1 MPNQI
6 GGPNSSGRQRALQ
19 DLQKNLDAQADK
31 NLKEAGAEIREAGN
45 EAKAGAADA
54 SGAAVN
60 VVRGTV
66 DAVDAAGSA
75 AAGTALGLGAVAAK
89 LMESFGDLI
98 GRGLQLLGK
107 GFVGAGNAARELA
120 DRGGQQFTTKD
131 IAGDKFAQ
139 QWSDVMLLE
148 ASGDAFEHSAAALQS
163 SIAEFGGAAVNT
175 VRAATHL
182 VSAAALTLAA
192 GKDLADAGALKTLE
206 LAAAALE
213 VAVEK
218 ADQGVDISGALMQEL
233 GKAMIAVGNNVNTA
247 RGTDTAVAP
256 A

>member
-1 MPNQI
+1 MPNRI

-19 DLQKNLDAQADK
+19 DLQKDLDAAADK
-31 NLKEAGAEIREAGN
+31 NLKEAGAEIKEAGN
-45 EAKAGAADA
+45 QAKAGAADA
-54 SGAAVN
+54 AGAAVN
-60 VVRGTV
+60 VAFGTV

-107 GFVGAGNAARELA
+107 GFVGAGNATRDIA
-120 DRGGQQFTTKD
+120 DRGGQQFTTHD

-139 QWSDVMLLE
+139 QWSDVMLE

-163 SIAEFGGAAVNT
+163 SIAELGGAAVNT
-175 VRAATHL
+175 VRAAGHL
-182 VSAAALTLAA
+182 VAAAALTLAA
-192 GKDLADAGALKTLE
+192 GKDLADGGALKTLE
-206 LAAAALE
+206 AATAALE

-218 ADQGVDISGALMQEL
+218 ADQGIDISGALMQEV